1 MKFSQLIAVNRTE
14 RNKKFS
20 KKIMQKMRQGGQFET
35 SFCFQ
40 KKASYEVKPSGVQ
53 LNSNLF

>member
-20 KKIMQKMRQGGQFET
+20 KKIMQKMRQGG
-35 SFCFQ
+35 
-40 KKASYEVKPSGVQ
+40 
-53 LNSNLF
+53 